1 MLEIKNIQM
10 SYGPQIV
17 LDDISYR
24 FDKGKIYGLIGKN
37 GAGKSTLLKII
48 MRLLRGNQGK
58 VLMNSENV
66 NDKDF
71 TLIPAS
77 FISDTALYYN
87 DLTVYEH
94 LLLICRVQN
103 IKKNQALEKIKSI
116 LECLKLDNYKNNYPL
131 ALSRGTLQRLNIAI
145 GLLKNSGIYLLDEP
159 FITLDP
165 VQVSLVENLLID
177 FKKSEKLLLVSSHDI
192 DSLSNICDKY
202 LVLKNGKLLEFLPE
216 NLSRENITELIGDSY
231 GD

>member
-71 TLIPAS
+71 TLIPVS

>member
-10 SYGPQIV
+10 SYGPQII
-17 LDDISYR
+17 LNDISYK
-24 FDKGKIYGLIGKN
+24 FDVSKIYGLIGKN
-37 GAGKSTLLKII
+37 GAGKTTLLKII
-48 MRLLRGNQGK
+48 MRLIRGNQGT
-58 VLMNSENV
+58 VLMNSEDV
-66 NDKDF
+66 NNIDF

-116 LECLKLDNYKNNYPL
+116 LECLKLDKYKNNYPL
-131 ALSRGTLQRLNIAI
+131 VLSRGTLQRLNIAI

-177 FKKSEKLLLVSSHDI
+177 IKKNGKLLLVSSHDI

-202 LVLKNGKLLEFLPE
+202 LILKNGKLLEFLPE